1 MRGMYIYGDY
11 IVGTIWGMRY
21 ENGKVIESAK
31 LLEQPKNI
39 GGFAQDADGEIY
51 MLSVNDGRILTIVPA
66 EKAKAV
72 TPLAAMRSISL
83 AARGGS
89 HMGINMRGM

>member
-51 MLSVNDGRILTIVPA
+51 MLSVNDGRILAIVPA

-72 TPLAAMRSISL
+72 TP
-83 AARGGS
+83 
-89 HMGINMRGM
+89 